1 VTLSPLADGAG
12 APLYQGVTSLLAIA
26 AFAFGWIAFRRLTG
40 RGFTRVSRGVASGA
54 AVAAV
59 ACVVLIFLL
68 PPILN
73 PAPANV
79 RPRSTATVR
88 IVEPQPGQTFR
99 AGGGDYTRVPVRLRL
114 VGGRIVPYTS
124 QHLTSDTGH
133 VHLYIDGRLVSMSY
147 SLDASVFVPSGTH
160 KLLAEFVAVDHGP
173 FNPPVEASVVFRVT
187 G

>member
-1 VTLSPLADGAG
+1 VTLPPIADGAG

-40 RGFTRVSRGVASGA
+40 RGFPRVSRALAVGA
-54 AVAAV
+54 AVVAV
-59 ACVVLIFLL
+59 ACVVFIFVL

-73 PAPANV
+73 PAPASV
-79 RPRSTATVR
+79 RPRSTATIR
-88 IVEPQPGQTFR
+88 ILEPAPNQVFH

-124 QHLTSDTGH
+124 QHLTPDTGH

-147 SLDASVFVPSGTH
+147 SLDASVFVPPGTH

-173 FNPPVEASVVFRVT
+173 FNPPVEASVVFRVA